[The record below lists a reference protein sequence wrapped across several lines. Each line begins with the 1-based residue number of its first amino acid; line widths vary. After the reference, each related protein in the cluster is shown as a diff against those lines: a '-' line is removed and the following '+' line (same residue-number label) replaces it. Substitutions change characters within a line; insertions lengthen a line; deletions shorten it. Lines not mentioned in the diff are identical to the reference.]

1 MRVKEGGIYLIKNFT
16 VIPNKDE
23 FRVFKDDMVML
34 EFDGATIVRKA
45 SVSGDGFLRY
55 VLRLVEFDDI
65 ELTNN
70 KYFIDVAG
78 YVTNVGRSSYTKGGS
93 KTLEFYLANPKVTL
107 WGSVGDS
114 LIEKKTAH
122 PIVLTSMFAK
132 LYNNRLYLSISSS
145 TLIYGD
151 DDIPILQE
159 LKAMT
164 MSDEPNK
171 EVMVVD
177 SSRPREGT
185 IENLILW
192 ARTSMP
198 PHKLYLKKELPIM
211 LMRNINP
218 AHGLCNGT
226 KLIITSLGKF
236 VINAKILTGSHVGD
250 DVLIH
255 RIILSST
262 QTQWPFVL
270 KRRQFL
276 VKPCYAM
283 TINKSQG
290 QSLNYVALYLPAPV
304 FSHGQLYVALS
315 RVTSPNGLKILM
327 IQDRDRE
334 LRNCTRNIVYKET
347 FSNLC

>member
-1 MRVKEGGIYLIKNFT
+1 MGYS
-16 VIPNKDE
+16 P
-23 FRVFKDDMVML
+23 
-34 EFDGATIVRKA
+34 A
-45 SVSGDGFLRY
+45 
-55 VLRLVEFDDI
+55 
-65 ELTNN
+65 
-70 KYFIDVAG
+70 DVAG

-132 LYNNRLYLSISSS
+132 LYNN
-145 TLIYGD
+145 
-151 DDIPILQE
+151 IPEARGIEGHDNVSQV
-159 LKAMT
+159 T
-164 MSDEPNK
+164 IMSDEPNK

-226 KLIITSLGKF
+226 KLIITSQ
-236 VINAKILTGSHVGD
+236 VEIMSYNA
-250 DVLIH
+250 
-255 RIILSST
+255 
-262 QTQWPFVL
+262 
-270 KRRQFL
+270 
-276 VKPCYAM
+276 
-283 TINKSQG
+283 
-290 QSLNYVALYLPAPV
+290 
-304 FSHGQLYVALS
+304 
-315 RVTSPNGLKILM
+315 
-327 IQDRDRE
+327 QDP
-334 LRNCTRNIVYKET
+334 
-347 FSNLC
+347 